1 LEGHQV
7 GHVRWFLVPGM
18 VVIGTKSIAEIVGG
32 GVGQR
37 GGFSKESG

>member
-1 LEGHQV
+1 LEGNQV
-7 GHVRWFLVPGM
+7 SHGRWFLVPGRG
-18 VVIGTKSIAEIVGG
+18 VIGTKSIAEIVGG